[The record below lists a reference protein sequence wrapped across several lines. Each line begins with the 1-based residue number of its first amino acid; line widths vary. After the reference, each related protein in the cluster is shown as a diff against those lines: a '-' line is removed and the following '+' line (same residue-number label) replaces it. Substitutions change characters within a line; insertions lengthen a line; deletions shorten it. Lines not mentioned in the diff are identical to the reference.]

1 MYKIYFFIILTIFI
15 SCDSMETIVEI
26 DIPPH
31 EPVMVLNGNLNTDT
45 NIYIMLSNSVDAFSN
60 DIPACITDANVL
72 LYENNNF
79 IDSLIIDLEN
89 SHYISYRT
97 NKGEDS
103 ILMYYYKSN
112 YIPSSGKTYK
122 IIATHS
128 EFNNVEAST
137 YIPNDF
143 EIYNFETDTNS
154 NEIVQFNFSF
164 IDDIS
169 TRNYYG
175 IELFASCSKND
186 GYEEFQFVGNV
197 LMYSNDPSFPG
208 GIPYDG
214 YSFTG
219 ESVLFTDALFNG
231 EEKDISLDVFKDEFK
246 FSDCDTIIL
255 KFSKYSNETYSYY
268 SSLESHTIKG
278 ELGIFGGEVV
288 PVYTNVINGLGVLI
302 SANQQNKFVT
312 SK

>member
-1 MYKIYFFIILTIFI
+1 MNKIYFFTILTIFI
-15 SCDSMETIVEI
+15 SCDSMETIVEV

-31 EPVMVLNGNLNTDT
+31 EPVLVLNGNLNTDT
-45 NIYIMLSNSVDAFSN
+45 NIYIMLSNSVGAFSN
-60 DIPACITDANVL
+60 DIPTCVTDANVL

-79 IDSLIIDLEN
+79 IDSLKIDLEN
-89 SHYISYRT
+89 SHYISYWT

-122 IIATHS
+122 IVATHS
-128 EFNNVEAST
+128 NFNKIEAST
-137 YIPNDF
+137 YIPNNL

-169 TRNYYG
+169 SRNYYG
-175 IELFASCSKND
+175 IELYASCSKTW
-186 GYEEFQFVGNV
+186 GYEEYQFSGNPTIH
-197 LMYSNDPSFPG
+197 SNDPSFPG
-208 GIPYDG
+208 VIPFSG
-214 YSFTG
+214 YSFVG

-231 EEKDISLDVFKDEFK
+231 QEKDISLDVFTEEFGL
-246 FSDCDTIIL
+246 SDCDTIML
-255 KFSKYSNETYSYY
+255 KFSNYSNETYSYY
-268 SSLESHTIKG
+268 SSLGSHRTKG
-278 ELGIFGGEVV
+278 ELGVFGGEVV
-288 PVYTNVINGLGVLI
+288 PVYTNVINGLGVLL
-302 SANQQNKFVT
+302 SVNQQNKFVV